1 LENRGAQVPFYNVVR
16 SDIGYKAEKMKRY
29 IENLKKINVVKAP
42 FEVAEKRF
50 ISK

>member
-1 LENRGAQVPFYNVVR
+1 
-16 SDIGYKAEKMKRY
+16 MKRY

-50 ISK
+50 ANRHAK